1 MLLAKRSPFELAYVL
16 DDQARLIV
24 ADDDPIL
31 REFAKVHLAGP
42 AVTIDTAGDGI
53 EAWERLIE
61 TTFDMALI
69 DLDMPRLD
77 GLGLIMRIRSDE
89 RMAALPVVVITGR
102 DDLFAIDRAYEVG
115 ATSYVT
121 KPLNWR
127 LLSYQLR
134 FVLRADRAARAAAA
148 AARATAT
155 AELADTPAAIT
166 DTAA

>member
-1 MLLAKRSPFELAYVL
+1 
-16 DDQARLIV
+16 
-24 ADDDPIL
+24 
-31 REFAKVHLAGP
+31 
-42 AVTIDTAGDGI
+42 
-53 EAWERLIE
+53 EAWERLVD

-89 RMAALPVVVITGR
+89 RLATLPVVVITGR

-148 AARATAT
+148 AARGP
-155 AELADTPAAIT
+155 AELGDTSTAIT
-166 DTAA
+166 DSAA

>member
-1 MLLAKRSPFELAYVL
+1 
-16 DDQARLIV
+16 
-24 ADDDPIL
+24 
-31 REFAKVHLAGP
+31 
-42 AVTIDTAGDGI
+42 
-53 EAWERLIE
+53 
-61 TTFDMALI
+61 
-69 DLDMPRLD
+69 MPRLD

-89 RMAALPVVVITGR
+89 RLATLPVVVITGR

-134 FVLRADRAARAAAA
+134 FVLRADRAAHAAAAA
-148 AARATAT
+148 AARASAT
-155 AELADTPAAIT
+155 TELADTTAAIT